1 MCDSVR
7 AVHREEIHI
16 IKKEERSQINDLCSY
31 LKKKVGKE
39 MQNVPA
45 SVQGRK
51 KKTEKK
57 FKQKSVFKIIK
68 YMYHYD

>member
-51 KKTEKK
+51 KRQ
-57 FKQKSVFKIIK
+57 KQNLNKNLFLR
-68 YMYHYD
+68 